1 MRSLELQEEFPEVI
15 KLLQIVLTTPVHTAE
30 PERTFSTLSRVKCS
44 TRNAMSQDRLNALT
58 ALSVHK
64 EDIAKD
70 TQFNERVM
78 DIFATKKDRR
88 ADFIFKQV

>member
-1 MRSLELQEEFPEVI
+1 MIHIPNESRRLFVI
-15 KLLQIVLTTPVHTAE
+15 YL
-30 PERTFSTLSRVKCS
+30 VKCS
-44 TRNAMSQDRLNALT
+44 TRNAMSQDRLNALA

-70 TQFNERVM
+70 TQFNDRVM